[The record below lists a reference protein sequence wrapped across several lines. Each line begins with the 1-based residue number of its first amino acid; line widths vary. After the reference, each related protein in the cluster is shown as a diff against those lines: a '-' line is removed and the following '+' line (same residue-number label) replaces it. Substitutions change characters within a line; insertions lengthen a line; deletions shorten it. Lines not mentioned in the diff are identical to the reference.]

1 MYLRPDERMAMA
13 ELASI
18 EGPRGTSTTRADV
31 RATRRY
37 AQLQAAARLI
47 LMQARDLEEEPQ
59 ARVFILRRAA
69 DMLERELRGQ
79 APTG

>member
-31 RATRRY
+31 RAMRRH
-37 AQLQAAARLI
+37 AQLDGAARHI
-47 LMQARDLEEEPQ
+47 LECTRGLDEPQ
-59 ARVFILRRAA
+59 AVVLILRRAA